1 MKRELHWI
9 ASWRE
14 RALKVSAG
22 SELRRRMLPIAQTEM
37 NTGPAIGS
45 IMVMEQYQTNGAR
58 IGVVDKSPKA
68 GPT

>member
-1 MKRELHWI
+1 
-9 ASWRE
+9 
-14 RALKVSAG
+14 
-22 SELRRRMLPIAQTEM
+22 MLPIAQTEM